1 MSASRAI
8 TPPAS
13 PAPPA
18 PEGRAAASAPAKRRH
33 PHRWR
38 NRILFTFLFLVV
50 ALVAVRLALP
60 TWVRWYVNKT
70 IDRSPLYRGTIGDVS
85 IHLWR
90 GGYTIHDVRL
100 DKTTGNVPVPFFSAK
115 RVDLHLE
122 WDALLSGK
130 VVGHVTLYHPE
141 LNFVDSKNA
150 ATSQTGNEG
159 ASDSGGGGGP
169 WLGMI
174 RDLFPFQINSAVVHN
189 GEIHFRAFDT
199 NPPVDVYL
207 NNVEASVDN
216 LTNIHDETKPLITT
230 ISATALAMNQAHF
243 EFNMK
248 LDPFSYRPTFQLA
261 TRLVG
266 LDVTQINPLAQ
277 AYGDFDFEKGYF
289 DLVVELNAKEGS
301 VEGYIKPLFRN
312 LQIFSLRQDMK
323 KDNVL
328 QFFWE
333 ALVGGVTKVLTNPP
347 RDQFA
352 TYIPVSG
359 NLDKPSTDILATV
372 GNVLRNAFIRAY
384 LPRFQGVAP
393 DSGGLEFAPG
403 TDIDP
408 SNPVYN
414 TP

>member
-1 MSASRAI
+1 VSTHAA
-8 TPPAS
+8 TTPAS
-13 PAPPA
+13 DNPAPP
-18 PEGRAAASAPAKRRH
+18 PNKRKH

-38 NRILFTFLFLVV
+38 NRILYTLLVLAV
-50 ALVAVRLALP
+50 ILIAVRLALP

-70 IDRSPLYRGTIGDVS
+70 IDQSPLYRGTIGDVS

-90 GGYTIHDVRL
+90 GGYTIQDVRL
-100 DKTTGNVPVPFFSAK
+100 DKTTGNVPVPFFSA
-115 RVDLHLE
+115 RQIDLHIE
-122 WDALLSGK
+122 WKALLSGK
-130 VVGHVTLYHPE
+130 VVGQVTLFKPE

-150 ATSQTGNEG
+150 DTSQTGNEG
-159 ASDSGGGGGP
+159 ASDAGGGGGP

-189 GEIHFRAFDT
+189 GEIHFRAFDS

-207 NNVEASVDN
+207 NSLEASVDN

-230 ISATALAMNQAHF
+230 ISASALAMNQAHF

-266 LDVTQINPLAQ
+266 LDVTQINPLAE
-277 AYGDFDFEKGYF
+277 AYGDFDFQKGYF
-289 DLVVELNAKEGS
+289 DVVLELNAREGA
-301 VEGYIKPLFRN
+301 VDGYVKPLFRN
-312 LQIFSLRQDMK
+312 VQIFSLRHDIK

-328 QFFWE
+328 ELFWE
-333 ALVGGVTKVLTNPP
+333 ALVGGVTKVFSNPP
-347 RDQFA
+347 RDQFG
-352 TYIPVSG
+352 TYIPISG
-359 NLDKPSTDILATV
+359 DLDKPSTDLLATI